1 MGGFPFTRCY
11 HAQEQS
17 NRPVRTQYAL
27 ALCGALALSA
37 CSSKYAAV
45 PARLDLAPYG
55 RIAIVAFSTEQTNS
69 GMSTLATQR
78 FAEALCWPVSRVS
91 SCWSLTAA
99 DSSLKSFA
107 ADADAA
113 AMALALGREKNVPAV
128 FVGQLKVSGVKP
140 RGNLSASGMNVR
152 AAVSAELT
160 VRLLSTKTGGT
171 MWRSSSAANGT
182 VGRLALSGALPSV
195 AMRDKEE
202 AYGEVVGQLVTNV
215 TRDLRP
221 YLGQAI
227 ASSQPGHQHQPV
239 PEAPSAVPALAC
251 LTGRW
256 RRREKLGVSGC
267 SRTFDQRRR
276 QASGAQEMLRL
287 AARRSQR
294 MSLQDI
300 GRLLREG

>member
-1 MGGFPFTRCY
+1 MLRNSLT
-11 HAQEQS
+11 
-17 NRPVRTQYAL
+17 RPVRTQYAL

-37 CSSKYAAV
+37 CSSKYTAV

-55 RIAIVAFSTEQTNS
+55 RIAIVAFSTEQSNA

-78 FAEALCWPVSRVS
+78 FAEALLRSQSGVE
-91 SCWSLTAA
+91 LLELNGA
-99 DSSLKSFA
+99 DASLKTYS

-128 FVGQLKVSGVKP
+128 FVGHLKVSGVKP
-140 RGNLSASGMNVR
+140 RGNISVSGMNVR

-182 VGRLALSGALPSV
+182 VGRIGLSGALPSV

-202 AYGEVVGQLVTNV
+202 AYGEVVGELVTNV

-221 YLGQAI
+221 TWVKQ
-227 ASSQPGHQHQPV
+227 
-239 PEAPSAVPALAC
+239 
-251 LTGRW
+251 
-256 RRREKLGVSGC
+256 
-267 SRTFDQRRR
+267 
-276 QASGAQEMLRL
+276 
-287 AARRSQR
+287 
-294 MSLQDI
+294 
-300 GRLLREG
+300 